1 VIVAAMM
8 LGMRVN
14 QAAVVVTS
22 IAGFAAAQMASF
34 QLWQR
39 YNEPFVLI
47 MLIMCCG
54 PLLSTQ
60 DVTEPAKPLSARWWW
75 RLRIAGPVVLALLL
89 GAVTVNELRKAD
101 PQKDL
106 KLEAGTERTREFL
119 RTGKIDD
126 GGDAAK

>member
-1 VIVAAMM
+1 
-8 LGMRVN
+8 
-14 QAAVVVTS
+14 
-22 IAGFAAAQMASF
+22 
-34 QLWQR
+34 
-39 YNEPFVLI
+39 
-47 MLIMCCG
+47 
-54 PLLSTQ
+54 
-60 DVTEPAKPLSARWWW
+60 VTEPAKPLSARWWW